1 MANSST
7 VSSGDL
13 ATAAQYNNLRSDVL
27 DTSSGHL
34 HDGSNGRGDGAF
46 ILQVSGLPITI
57 ENSTDNVSNQ
67 VMLLRGDNATRADGD
82 EIYVSFN
89 LDDDGGNTHEFA
101 RITAEATDVS
111 NGSEDGQLRFG
122 VSVAGTITDVFT
134 INSTTGGAAEISYEV
149 DSFTIKGGE
158 GEAGVLYVFADQGDD
173 AGDEWKLNVADGG
186 VLTIGNDIA
195 SAGSYVTHLTLTPHA
210 TIASSSITI
219 PGILDV
225 NGSVD
230 LDVTDVQVDS
240 SGDIDLVSSANS
252 AAAIYLHQST
262 GTSGTIKIHAD
273 TGTSVTEGA
282 ESINILSDVGGVG
295 IRSTANLA
303 KAVNITS
310 DGGTTGSIAI
320 FNDQGTSVTE
330 GAESI
335 SLLSDAGG
343 VGIRSTADLAK
354 AINLTSDGGT
364 TGSIAI
370 FNDQGTSVTEGAE
383 SISILSDAGGVG
395 IRSTANLANAV
406 NITVDGGTTS
416 TMTLFNDQGTTATEG
431 SASIQLL
438 SDVGGINI
446 KSGLNGANAILLTAD
461 GGTSETIVIH
471 ADQGTGTGSIE
482 LLSDAGGIELD
493 AGTDIILDADGG
505 DIFFKDGGTTFGSA
519 TNTGGNLI
527 LKSGTTTAATFS
539 GANVTFAG
547 TVDATTDFTIGT
559 TVITDDSIVMTPSTS
574 DTVTIAGA
582 TNGVLNITTVDNAA
596 AAANLNFVVDGAVDV
611 DAAGAI
617 NLDAGSGIWTFED
630 AGTEVLRFTEG
641 NSGDVTVKLV
651 TNAKDLVFTDNGDAT
666 NMKILDAAAGINV
679 PGEVQ
684 TTGIAYT
691 DGDNAMTIA
700 DGGAVTFPVSIDVTG
715 SAGIILENDET
726 ITNSTNG
733 VITFSGNITVPNAG
747 TVGSAG
753 DSDAIA
759 IASDGVVTMN
769 QIPVFSAG
777 INVSGGTIT
786 GTIASGS
793 AAQTN
798 ITSLGTLTALS
809 GGTGDLIWDTSLLS
823 VDVSDSQVGIGV
835 ADALSKF
842 HVRASDASA
851 SIASSEV
858 IATFERNGHGYLQ
871 MLNTTSTEGGIL
883 FGDADDADIGSIVY
897 KHSTDGFHFRTNA
910 TSNRFEIQDDGNIIG
925 THGDY
930 HVSSDQRV
938 KKEIATISGALNKVA
953 ALRGVNFKWKDT
965 DKGTALQMGLI
976 AQETEAVVPE
986 VVNTA
991 SDTFINADGEYVRVA
1006 EGATPPSGV
1015 TGIKAVNYQFLV
1027 GLLIEAIKELKT
1039 TVDAL

>member
-13 ATAAQYNNLRSDVL
+13 ATAAQYNNLRADVV

-34 HDGSNGRGDGAF
+34 HDGTNGRGDGAF
-46 ILQVSGLPITI
+46 VLQVAGLPITI
-57 ENSTDNVSNQ
+57 ENSTDNASNQ

-101 RITAEATDVS
+101 RITAEAVDVS
-111 NGSEDGQLRFG
+111 NGSEDGQIRFG
-122 VSVAGTITDVFT
+122 VTVAGTMTDVFT
-134 INSTTGGAAEISYEV
+134 INSSTGGATSM
-149 DSFTIKGGE
+149 T
-158 GEAGVLYVFADQGDD
+158 
-173 AGDEWKLNVADGG
+173 
-186 VLTIGNDIA
+186 
-195 SAGSYVTHLTLTPHA
+195 
-210 TIASSSITI
+210 
-219 PGILDV
+219 LDV
-225 NGSVD
+225 
-230 LDVTDVQVDS
+230 
-240 SGDIDLVSSANS
+240 SGD
-252 AAAIYLHQST
+252 
-262 GTSGTIKIHAD
+262 
-273 TGTSVTEGA
+273 
-282 ESINILSDVGGVG
+282 
-295 IRSTANLA
+295 
-303 KAVNITS
+303 
-310 DGGTTGSIAI
+310 
-320 FNDQGTSVTE
+320 
-330 GAESI
+330 
-335 SLLSDAGG
+335 
-343 VGIRSTADLAK
+343 
-354 AINLTSDGGT
+354 LT
-364 TGSIAI
+364 
-370 FNDQGTSVTEGAE
+370 
-383 SISILSDAGGVG
+383 
-395 IRSTANLANAV
+395 
-406 NITVDGGTTS
+406 
-416 TMTLFNDQGTTATEG
+416 
-431 SASIQLL
+431 
-438 SDVGGINI
+438 
-446 KSGLNGANAILLTAD
+446 
-461 GGTSETIVIH
+461 
-471 ADQGTGTGSIE
+471 
-482 LLSDAGGIELD
+482 
-493 AGTDIILDADGG
+493 LDADGG
-505 DIFFKDGGTTFGSA
+505 DILFKDGGTTFGSA

-527 LKSGTTTAATFS
+527 LKSGTTTALTFS
-539 GANVTFAG
+539 GANATLAGDLTISGDDLYMATNTDAYILVADGTNYNPVAVSGDVTIANNGAVTAAAAQTNITSLLATDIKIGEDDQTKIDFEDANTINFYANNAKEMVLAENSLSPGTSDGTALGTTSLMWSDLFVASGGVLNFNNGDVTVTHSSNTLTVAG
-547 TVDATTDFTIGT
+547 GTLAAAAITGTTIDASTDFTIGT
-559 TVITDDSIVMTPSTS
+559 TVITDDSIVMTPSSS

-596 AAANLNFVVDGAVDV
+596 AAANLNFIVDGAVDV

-651 TNAKDLVFTDNGDAT
+651 TNAKDLIFTDNGDAEGFRV
-666 NMKILDAAAGINV
+666 LDAAAGVKV
-679 PGEVQ
+679 PGEVM
-684 TTGIAYT
+684 TTKISYT
-691 DGDNAMTIA
+691 DGDDAMTIA

-733 VITFSGNITVPNAG
+733 VIAFSGNITVPNAG
-747 TVGSAG
+747 TIGSAG
-753 DSDAIA
+753 DTDAIA

-809 GGTGDLIWDTSLLS
+809 GGTGDLIWDTNLLS

-835 ADALSKF
+835 ANALTKF

-851 SIASSEV
+851 SVASSEV

-883 FGDADDADIGSIVY
+883 FGDADDADIGSMVY
-897 KHSTDGFHFRTNA
+897 KHGTNGFHFRTNA
-910 TSNRFEIQDDGNIIG
+910 TSNRFEIQDDGNIVG

-965 DKGTALQMGLI
+965 SKGTALKMGLI
-976 AQETEAVVPE
+976 AQEAEAVVPE
-986 VVNTA
+986 IVNTA
-991 SDTFINADGEYVRVA
+991 SDTFINADGEYVTVA

-1015 TGIKAVNYQFLV
+1015 TGIKSVDYQVLV

>member
-13 ATAAQYNNLRSDVL
+13 ATAAQYNNLRADVV

-34 HDGSNGRGDGAF
+34 HDGTNGRGDGAF
-46 ILQVSGLPITI
+46 VLQVAGLPITI
-57 ENSTDNVSNQ
+57 ENSTDNASNQ

-101 RITAEATDVS
+101 RITAEAVDVS
-111 NGSEDGQLRFG
+111 NGSEDGQIRFG
-122 VSVAGTITDVFT
+122 VTVAGTMTDVFT
-134 INSTTGGAAEISYEV
+134 INSSTGGATSM
-149 DSFTIKGGE
+149 T
-158 GEAGVLYVFADQGDD
+158 
-173 AGDEWKLNVADGG
+173 
-186 VLTIGNDIA
+186 
-195 SAGSYVTHLTLTPHA
+195 
-210 TIASSSITI
+210 
-219 PGILDV
+219 LDV
-225 NGSVD
+225 
-230 LDVTDVQVDS
+230 
-240 SGDIDLVSSANS
+240 SGD
-252 AAAIYLHQST
+252 
-262 GTSGTIKIHAD
+262 
-273 TGTSVTEGA
+273 
-282 ESINILSDVGGVG
+282 
-295 IRSTANLA
+295 
-303 KAVNITS
+303 
-310 DGGTTGSIAI
+310 
-320 FNDQGTSVTE
+320 
-330 GAESI
+330 
-335 SLLSDAGG
+335 
-343 VGIRSTADLAK
+343 
-354 AINLTSDGGT
+354 LT
-364 TGSIAI
+364 
-370 FNDQGTSVTEGAE
+370 
-383 SISILSDAGGVG
+383 
-395 IRSTANLANAV
+395 
-406 NITVDGGTTS
+406 
-416 TMTLFNDQGTTATEG
+416 
-431 SASIQLL
+431 
-438 SDVGGINI
+438 
-446 KSGLNGANAILLTAD
+446 
-461 GGTSETIVIH
+461 
-471 ADQGTGTGSIE
+471 
-482 LLSDAGGIELD
+482 
-493 AGTDIILDADGG
+493 LDADGG
-505 DIFFKDGGTTFGSA
+505 DILFKDGGTTFGSA

-527 LKSGTTTAATFS
+527 LKSGTTTALTFS
-539 GANVTFAG
+539 GANATLAGDLTISGDDLYMATNTDAYILVADGTNYNPVAVSGDVTIANNGAVTAAAAQTNITSLLATDIKIGEDDQTKIDFEDANTINFYANNAKEMVLAENSLSPGTSDGTALGTTSLMWSDLFVASGGVLNFNNGDVTVTHSSNTLTVAG
-547 TVDATTDFTIGT
+547 GTLAAAAITGTTIDASTDFTIGT

-596 AAANLNFVVDGAVDV
+596 AAANLNFIVDGAVDV

-651 TNAKDLVFTDNGDAT
+651 TNAKDLIFTDNGDAEGFRV
-666 NMKILDAAAGINV
+666 LDAAAGVKV
-679 PGEVQ
+679 PGEVM
-684 TTGIAYT
+684 TTKISYT
-691 DGDNAMTIA
+691 DGDVAMTIA
-700 DGGAVTFPVSIDVTG
+700 DGGAVTFAVSIDVTG

-733 VITFSGNITVPNAG
+733 VIAFSGNITVPNAG
-747 TVGSAG
+747 TIGSAG
-753 DSDAIA
+753 DTDAIA

-777 INVSGGTIT
+777 IDVSGGTIT

-809 GGTGDLIWDTSLLS
+809 GGTGDLIWDTNLLS

-835 ADALSKF
+835 ANALTKF

-851 SIASSEV
+851 SVASAEV

-883 FGDADDADIGSIVY
+883 FGDADDADIGSMVY
-897 KHSTDGFHFRTNA
+897 KHSTNGFHFRTNA

-925 THGDY
+925 THGTY
-930 HVSSDQRV
+930 HESSDQRV

-965 DKGTALQMGLI
+965 DKGTALKMGLI

-991 SDTFINADGEYVRVA
+991 SDTFINADGEYVTVA

-1015 TGIKAVNYQFLV
+1015 TGIKAVNYQVLV

>member
-13 ATAAQYNNLRSDVL
+13 ATAAQYNNLRADVV

-34 HDGSNGRGDGAF
+34 HDGTNGRGDGAF
-46 ILQVSGLPITI
+46 VLQVAVLPITI
-57 ENSTDNVSNQ
+57 ENSTDNASNQ

-101 RITAEATDVS
+101 RITAEAVDVS
-111 NGSEDGQLRFG
+111 NGSEDGQIRFG
-122 VSVAGTITDVFT
+122 VTVAGTMTDVFT
-134 INSTTGGAAEISYEV
+134 INSSTGC
-149 DSFTIKGGE
+149 
-158 GEAGVLYVFADQGDD
+158 
-173 AGDEWKLNVADGG
+173 
-186 VLTIGNDIA
+186 
-195 SAGSYVTHLTLTPHA
+195 A
-210 TIASSSITI
+210 TSMT
-219 PGILDV
+219 LDV
-225 NGSVD
+225 
-230 LDVTDVQVDS
+230 
-240 SGDIDLVSSANS
+240 SGD
-252 AAAIYLHQST
+252 
-262 GTSGTIKIHAD
+262 
-273 TGTSVTEGA
+273 
-282 ESINILSDVGGVG
+282 
-295 IRSTANLA
+295 
-303 KAVNITS
+303 
-310 DGGTTGSIAI
+310 
-320 FNDQGTSVTE
+320 
-330 GAESI
+330 
-335 SLLSDAGG
+335 
-343 VGIRSTADLAK
+343 
-354 AINLTSDGGT
+354 LT
-364 TGSIAI
+364 
-370 FNDQGTSVTEGAE
+370 
-383 SISILSDAGGVG
+383 
-395 IRSTANLANAV
+395 
-406 NITVDGGTTS
+406 
-416 TMTLFNDQGTTATEG
+416 
-431 SASIQLL
+431 
-438 SDVGGINI
+438 
-446 KSGLNGANAILLTAD
+446 
-461 GGTSETIVIH
+461 
-471 ADQGTGTGSIE
+471 
-482 LLSDAGGIELD
+482 
-493 AGTDIILDADGG
+493 LDADGG
-505 DIFFKDGGTTFGSA
+505 DILFKDGGTTFGSA
-519 TNTGGNLI
+519 TNTSGNLI
-527 LKSGTTTAATFS
+527 IKSGTTTALTFS
-539 GANVTFAG
+539 GANATLAGDLTISGDDLYMATNTDAYILVADGTNYNPVAVSGDVTIANNGAVTAAAAQTNITSLLATDIKIGEDDQTKIDFEDANTINFYANNAKEMVLAENSLSPGTSDGTALGTTSLMWSDLFVASGGVLNFNNGDVTVTHSSNTLTVAG
-547 TVDATTDFTIGT
+547 GTLAAAAITGTTIDASTDFTIGT

-596 AAANLNFVVDGAVDV
+596 AAANLNFIVDGAVDV

-651 TNAKDLVFTDNGDAT
+651 TNAKDLIFTDNGDAEGFRV
-666 NMKILDAAAGINV
+666 LDAAAGVKV
-679 PGEVQ
+679 PGEVM
-684 TTGIAYT
+684 TTKISYT
-691 DGDNAMTIA
+691 DGDDAMTIA

-733 VITFSGNITVPNAG
+733 VIAFSGNITVPNAG
-747 TVGSAG
+747 TIGSAG
-753 DSDAIA
+753 DTDAIA

-777 INVSGGTIT
+777 INVSGGTIA
-786 GTIASGS
+786 GTIAT

-809 GGTGDLIWDTSLLS
+809 GGTGDLIWDTNLLS

-835 ADALSKF
+835 ANALTKF

-851 SIASSEV
+851 SVASSEV

-883 FGDADDADIGSIVY
+883 FGDADDADIGSMVY
-897 KHSTDGFHFRTNA
+897 KHSTNGFHFRTNA

-925 THGDY
+925 THGTY
-930 HVSSDQRV
+930 HESSDQRV

-965 DKGTALQMGLI
+965 DKGTALKMGLI

-991 SDTFINADGEYVRVA
+991 SDTFINADGEYVTVA

-1015 TGIKAVNYQFLV
+1015 TGIKAVNYQVLV

>member
-13 ATAAQYNNLRSDVL
+13 ATAAQYNNLRADTL

-34 HDGSNGRGDGAF
+34 HDGTNGRGDGAF
-46 ILQVSGLPITI
+46 ILQVAGLPITI
-57 ENSTDNVSNQ
+57 ENSTDNASNQ

-101 RITAEATDVS
+101 RITAEAVDVS
-111 NGSEDGQLRFG
+111 NGSEDGQIRFG
-122 VSVAGTITDVFT
+122 VTVAGTMTDVFT
-134 INSTTGGAAEISYEV
+134 INSSTGGATSM
-149 DSFTIKGGE
+149 T
-158 GEAGVLYVFADQGDD
+158 
-173 AGDEWKLNVADGG
+173 
-186 VLTIGNDIA
+186 
-195 SAGSYVTHLTLTPHA
+195 
-210 TIASSSITI
+210 
-219 PGILDV
+219 LDV
-225 NGSVD
+225 LGD
-230 LDVTDVQVDS
+230 LT
-240 SGDIDLVSSANS
+240 
-252 AAAIYLHQST
+252 
-262 GTSGTIKIHAD
+262 
-273 TGTSVTEGA
+273 
-282 ESINILSDVGGVG
+282 
-295 IRSTANLA
+295 
-303 KAVNITS
+303 
-310 DGGTTGSIAI
+310 
-320 FNDQGTSVTE
+320 
-330 GAESI
+330 
-335 SLLSDAGG
+335 
-343 VGIRSTADLAK
+343 
-354 AINLTSDGGT
+354 
-364 TGSIAI
+364 
-370 FNDQGTSVTEGAE
+370 
-383 SISILSDAGGVG
+383 
-395 IRSTANLANAV
+395 
-406 NITVDGGTTS
+406 
-416 TMTLFNDQGTTATEG
+416 
-431 SASIQLL
+431 
-438 SDVGGINI
+438 
-446 KSGLNGANAILLTAD
+446 
-461 GGTSETIVIH
+461 
-471 ADQGTGTGSIE
+471 
-482 LLSDAGGIELD
+482 
-493 AGTDIILDADGG
+493 LDADGG
-505 DIFFKDGGTTFGSA
+505 DILFKDGGTTFGSA

-527 LKSGTTTAATFS
+527 LKSGTTTALTFS
-539 GANVTFAG
+539 GANATLAGDLTISGDDLYMATNTDAYILVADGTNYNPVAVSGDVTIANNGAVTAAAAQTNITSLLATDIKIGEDDQTKIDFEDANTINFYANNAKEMVLAENSLSPGTSDGTALGTTSLMWSDLFVASGGVLNFNNGDVTVTHSSNTLTVAG
-547 TVDATTDFTIGT
+547 GTLAAAAITGTTIDASTDFTIGT

-596 AAANLNFVVDGAVDV
+596 AAANLNFIVDGAVDV

-651 TNAKDLVFTDNGDAT
+651 TNAKDLIFTDNGDAEGFRV
-666 NMKILDAAAGINV
+666 LDAAAGVKV
-679 PGEVQ
+679 PGEVM
-684 TTGIAYT
+684 TTKISYT
-691 DGDNAMTIA
+691 DGDDAMTIA

-733 VITFSGNITVPNAG
+733 VIAFSGNITVPNAG
-747 TVGSAG
+747 TIGSAG
-753 DSDAIA
+753 DTDAIA

-809 GGTGDLIWDTSLLS
+809 GGTGDLIWDTNLLS

-835 ADALSKF
+835 ANALTKF

-851 SIASSEV
+851 SVASSEV

-883 FGDADDADIGSIVY
+883 FGDADDADIGSMVY
-897 KHSTDGFHFRTNA
+897 KHGTNGFHFRTNA
-910 TSNRFEIQDDGNIIG
+910 TSNRFEIQDDGNIVG

-965 DKGTALQMGLI
+965 SKGTALKMGLI
-976 AQETEAVVPE
+976 AQEAEAVVPE
-986 VVNTA
+986 IVNTA
-991 SDTFINADGEYVRVA
+991 SDTFINADGEYVTVA

-1015 TGIKAVNYQFLV
+1015 TGIKSVDYQVLV